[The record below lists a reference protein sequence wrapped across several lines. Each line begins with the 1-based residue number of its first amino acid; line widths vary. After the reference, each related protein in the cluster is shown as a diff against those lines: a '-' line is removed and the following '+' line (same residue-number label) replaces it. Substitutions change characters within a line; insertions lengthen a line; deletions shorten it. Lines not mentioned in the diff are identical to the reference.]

1 MDLCQ
6 YVKRLW
12 EVYISCSDESE
23 FLELLD
29 AMDENITII
38 GTGKHEF
45 YESRKSFAEALIKEE
60 PERTEIEFHI
70 QSIWAREVK
79 LGDDISMVYGGLHV
93 VGKGLQTGV
102 DMDTRYSVILCRK
115 GEKWKAV
122 HIHQSLPYREQQEG
136 EYYPKTLL
144 DQVEEAN
151 KRAEQMEKLARIDQ
165 MTGLLNHY
173 FFYKESQ
180 CLLEQKKAGY
190 CMTIDLDDFK
200 QINDSYGHQEGDAVL
215 QEVGRMIRQAAGP
228 GSVAGRTGGDEFAL
242 FCTDL
247 ASDADA
253 CAVGEEILRQTD
265 CRIRERKGVFPGVSI
280 GISRIRE
287 GESLKEAFRRADI
300 MLYQVKRQGKHGY
313 RFYE

>member
-1 MDLCQ
+1 
-6 YVKRLW
+6 
-12 EVYISCSDESE
+12 
-23 FLELLD
+23 
-29 AMDENITII
+29 
-38 GTGKHEF
+38 
-45 YESRKSFAEALIKEE
+45 
-60 PERTEIEFHI
+60 
-70 QSIWAREVK
+70 
-79 LGDDISMVYGGLHV
+79 
-93 VGKGLQTGV
+93 
-102 DMDTRYSVILCRK
+102 
-115 GEKWKAV
+115 
-122 HIHQSLPYREQQEG
+122 
-136 EYYPKTLL
+136 
-144 DQVEEAN
+144 
-151 KRAEQMEKLARIDQ
+151 
-165 MTGLLNHY
+165 MTGLLNHH

-180 CLLEQKKAGY
+180 CLLEQKKTGY

-265 CRIRERKGVFPGVSI
+265 HRIRERKGVFPGVSI